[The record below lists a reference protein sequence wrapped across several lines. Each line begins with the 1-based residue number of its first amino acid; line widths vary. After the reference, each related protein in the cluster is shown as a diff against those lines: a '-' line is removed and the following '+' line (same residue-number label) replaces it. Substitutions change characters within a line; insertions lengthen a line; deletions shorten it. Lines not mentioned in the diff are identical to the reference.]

1 MNKIL
6 VSGLIN
12 IETTLKVDRFPLELV
27 IESIFVW

>member
-12 IETTLKVDRFPLELV
+12 IETTLKVDPFPLELV